1 MRSGLTL
8 VVLVFIGLST
18 QAWAATQEALTKWPL
33 PPIPPGAV
41 VYPDLPYVT
50 HGSSSQMLDLYLPKE
65 GRNLPLIIYVHGGA
79 FCMGDKRQWIKYQ
92 LAYLDQ
98 GYAVAAIN
106 YRLSSEAIFPGQIE
120 DCKAAVRWLRAH
132 AATYRLDPNHFVAW
146 GASAGGHLAAMLG
159 TTGNIRDF
167 DVGENLT
174 FSSQVEAVADFFG
187 PSDLTRLRPC
197 FMEAGFGGIEV
208 HRLHDQRQYR
218 ESAKGEPD
226 HLRDE
231 QMPALPSRPW

>member
-1 MRSGLTL
+1 M
-8 VVLVFIGLST
+8 
-18 QAWAATQEALTKWPL
+18 AL
-33 PPIPPGAV
+33 
-41 VYPDLPYVT
+41 
-50 HGSSSQMLDLYLPKE
+50 SSSQMLDLYLPKE

-106 YRLSSEAIFPGQIE
+106 YRLSTEAIFPGQIE

-174 FSSQVEAVADFFG
+174 FSSQVEAVADFFW
-187 PSDLTRLRPC
+187 SLRSNPPAA
-197 FMEAGFGGIEV
+197 MLYGGGFGGIEV
-208 HRLHDQRQYR
+208 HRLHDQRQYQ